1 MKKAIRFSLVGT
13 LLLSSFLA
21 GCGKEKTTTKPKEE
35 KKILQLTET
44 GEIPSLNS
52 LKVTDA
58 VSFNVLNNVM
68 EGLFRLSKNDE
79 VIPGIAE
86 KYEVS
91 KDGKT
96 YTFHLRDAKWSN
108 GDPVTAHDF
117 VYAWKQ
123 LVNPETGSEYAYIMY
138 DVKNA
143 EKINKKQMGVD
154 ELGVKAQDEKTFTVE
169 LEHPVPYFTKILCLP
184 SFYPINERYVKEKG
198 DKYGLEA
205 NTTVYNGPF
214 TLSEWKH
221 EASFTMK
228 KNNQYW
234 DKKEVKLDEVN
245 YQIVKEISTVV
256 NLYQTDKVDR
266 AVISTEFVDKYKN
279 DKELKQYTDPVMY
292 FFRFNE
298 NVPILK
304 NKNARLALSMAFDK
318 KGLATSFLNDGS
330 VPANYYVP
338 NGFLKGPDKKDFRET
353 TTEFNKTDVK
363 QAKEYWEKA
372 KQETG
377 MNEVTL
383 EMLNYDLEN
392 FKKVGEFIKEQ
403 LEKNLP
409 GLTVNVKLQPHS
421 QKLALEKKK
430 EYEMSLSRWLP
441 DYPDPMTYLE
451 VFISESGVNNTGYA
465 NPEYDALIKKIKT
478 ELGNDEKARWKAMQ
492 DAEKML
498 LDEAVIAPVFQRG
511 LSYLQKPHVKDLYVH
526 QFGPATSL
534 KWADVKK

>member
-1 MKKAIRFSLVGT
+1 MKKVIRFSLVST

-21 GCGKEKTTTKPKEE
+21 GCGKEKSTTKPKEE
-35 KKILQLTET
+35 KKVLQLTET

-79 VIPGIAE
+79 VIPGIAQKHE
-86 KYEVS
+86 IS

-108 GDPVTAHDF
+108 GDPVTAHNF

-143 EKINKKQMGVD
+143 EKINKKQIGLD
-154 ELGVKAQDEKTFTVE
+154 ELGVKAQDDKTFTVE
-169 LEHPVPYFTKILCLP
+169 LEHPVPYFTKLLCLP
-184 SFYPINERYVKEKG
+184 SFYPINEKYAKEQG

-205 NTTVYNGPF
+205 NKTLYNGPF

-256 NLYQTDKVDR
+256 NLYQTDKIDR

-353 TTEFNKTDVK
+353 TTEFNKTNVNK
-363 QAKEYWEKA
+363 AKEYWEKA

-377 MNEVTL
+377 TNEVTL

-392 FKKVGEFIKEQ
+392 FKKVGEYIKEQ

-409 GLTVNVKLQPHS
+409 GLTIKVKLQPHS

-441 DYPDPMTYLE
+441 DYPDPMTYLD
-451 VFISESGVNNTGYA
+451 VFISESGVNNTSYA
-465 NPEYDALIKKIKT
+465 NPEYDALIKKTKM

-498 LDEAVIAPVFQRG
+498 LDDAVIAPVFQRG
-511 LSYLQKPHVKDLYVH
+511 LSYLQKPYVKDLYVH

-534 KWADVKK
+534 KWTNVKK

>member
-1 MKKAIRFSLVGT
+1 MNKVVRFSLVST

-58 VSFNVLNNVM
+58 VAFNVLNNVM

-79 VIPGIAE
+79 VISGIAQ

-108 GDPVTAHDF
+108 GDSVTAHDF

-143 EKINKKQMGVD
+143 EKINKKQMGLD
-154 ELGVKAQDEKTFTVE
+154 ELGIKAQDDKTFTVE
-169 LEHPVPYFTKILCLP
+169 LEHAVPYFTKLLCLP
-184 SFYPINERYVKEKG
+184 SFYPINEKYAKKQG

-205 NTTVYNGPF
+205 NTTLYNGPF

-256 NLYQTDKVDR
+256 NLYQTDKIDR

-353 TTEFNKTDVK
+353 TTEFNKTNVK

-383 EMLNYDLEN
+383 EMLNYDLDN
-392 FKKVGEFIKEQ
+392 FKKVGEFIKEE

-409 GLTVNVKLQPHS
+409 GLTVKVKLQPHS

-465 NPEYDALIKKIKT
+465 NPEYDALIKKIKM

-511 LSYLQKPHVKDLYVH
+511 LSYLQKPYVKDLYVH